1 MGSSCICPT
10 NQPQLA
16 GPGKNGA
23 TRGQQP
29 AQGPGES
36 PARASRRAL
45 PCCSPKRWGPLP
57 GQAAPGPA
65 PETGYGRHCI
75 RFHRA
80 CQPDIRPEYDLKR
93 GQMLYR
99 AVAQRRQAPRRGGG
113 RRGMGIRGRSMR
125 PRPPGRLA
133 LPPARWAPYAPTPRP
148 PGALGPRGRSGG
160 GHRGASSD
168 FGQERTQ
175 QRLELGRA
183 FLLRRVAAVGQD
195 FEATAGNTG
204 L

>member
-10 NQPQLA
+10 NRSLLA
-16 GPGKNGA
+16 
-23 TRGQQP
+23 P
-29 AQGPGES
+29 ARTGRREASSRHKVLVKARRVPVAERFLVAPPSVGGRFPDRPRQGP
-36 PARASRRAL
+36 RRK
-45 PCCSPKRWGPLP
+45 PVMGGIVSDFTGHVNPISGPSMTYK
-57 GQAAPGPA
+57 G
-65 PETGYGRHCI
+65 
-75 RFHRA
+75 
-80 CQPDIRPEYDLKR
+80 

-99 AVAQRRQAPRRGGG
+99 AVAQRRQAPRRHGG
-113 RRGMGIRGRSMR
+113 RLRTGIRGRNMR

-168 FGQERTQ
+168 SGQERTQ
-175 QRLELGRA
+175 QRLELDRA